1 MDLVGSPHV
10 VNANT
15 HVLCA
20 ISRPKANTVQWL
32 TAAGKQARKNY
43 LLKRKSYLIIAQIY
57 FCMLDGRPFCEKE
70 KKNLIEPVKTCSS
83 NEARWVKTCERFHK
97 LFWCRL
103 FRGTETL
110 LIKSKIWN
118 IFRCFFNLAMFDY
131 SIANSNSI
139 QKLLHTSFETHDVNH
154 GYL

>member
-1 MDLVGSPHV
+1 MIVKSNPKLDLVGSPHV

-70 KKNLIEPVKTCSS
+70 KKPD
-83 NEARWVKTCERFHK
+83 R
-97 LFWCRL
+97 
-103 FRGTETL
+103 
-110 LIKSKIWN
+110 
-118 IFRCFFNLAMFDY
+118 
-131 SIANSNSI
+131 
-139 QKLLHTSFETHDVNH
+139 TSEN
-154 GYL
+154 

>member
-1 MDLVGSPHV
+1 MLLQFFSTGLFQYDCYIENKSNPKLDLVGSPHV

-70 KKNLIEPVKTCSS
+70 KKPD
-83 NEARWVKTCERFHK
+83 R
-97 LFWCRL
+97 
-103 FRGTETL
+103 
-110 LIKSKIWN
+110 
-118 IFRCFFNLAMFDY
+118 
-131 SIANSNSI
+131 
-139 QKLLHTSFETHDVNH
+139 TSEN
-154 GYL
+154 

>member
-1 MDLVGSPHV
+1 MIVKSNPKLDLVGSPHV

-70 KKNLIEPVKTCSS
+70 KKNLIEPVKTSSS
-83 NEARWVKTCERFHK
+83 NEAR
-97 LFWCRL
+97 
-103 FRGTETL
+103 
-110 LIKSKIWN
+110 
-118 IFRCFFNLAMFDY
+118 
-131 SIANSNSI
+131 
-139 QKLLHTSFETHDVNH
+139 
-154 GYL
+154 